1 MGFPLDRIVMLAFV
15 LVLGTV
21 IDRLRR
27 DSWRVLV
34 PDVVGYAVFLA
45 GLWWAQE
52 IGDGAFYAAAVASAG
67 TLMFAWA
74 SGRRNLERA
83 RTGA

>member
-1 MGFPLDRIVMLAFV
+1 MGFPLDRIAMLAFV

-34 PDVVGYAVFLA
+34 PDVIGYTLFLA
-45 GLWWAQE
+45 GLWWASDM
-52 IGDGAFYAAAVASAG
+52 GGGAFYAAAAASAG

-74 SGRRNLERA
+74 AGRRALERA
-83 RTGA
+83 RTEA